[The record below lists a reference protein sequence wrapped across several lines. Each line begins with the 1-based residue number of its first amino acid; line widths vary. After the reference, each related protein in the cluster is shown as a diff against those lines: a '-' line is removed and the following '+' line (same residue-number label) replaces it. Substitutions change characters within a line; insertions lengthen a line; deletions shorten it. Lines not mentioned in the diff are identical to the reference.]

1 MRLRQLK
8 LPGRVRLL
16 TDRVPAIS
24 QSCHNGAVR
33 PQVTWLLSSGHH
45 LSVFVANISKCY
57 PKEQMNFYLRLD
69 MFHSNSCSVTVLLR
83 SPRNVDLFRQ
93 VLSLKYQESVH
104 VMLRSRVPAV
114 AHHLDGPS
122 MLTPG
127 RLAERS
133 GRLTGP
139 DRSLVC
145 YVHQIHSAH
154 SLVAI
159 QMLDNHPSAGHCATP
174 QRDHHKHPLPAHV
187 PPRLGS
193 YVICLCHKRYR

>member
-133 GRLTGP
+133 GRLQDLTGA
-139 DRSLVC
+139 LFVM
-145 YVHQIHSAH
+145 YTKY
-154 SLVAI
+154 I
-159 QMLDNHPSAGHCATP
+159 QLTASWLSRCSTITRRRDIVPRRKGIITSILCPLMFHHALDLT
-174 QRDHHKHPLPAHV
+174 
-187 PPRLGS
+187 
-193 YVICLCHKRYR
+193 